1 MANGPK
7 APRMHIDQQPDAAE
21 APRVDE
27 LASVAPATTE
37 LGAAPSANVNDAA
50 PVDAAS
56 TVSTTD
62 TAAAS
67 TGPTA
72 AGASSAA
79 ASAGQQ
85 GATSAAGTQSAPAS
99 AATPGRSVASLPQ
112 RISAWVHSSFPG
124 HEHAFWGAVIGLC
137 IALLVFVI
145 GIFRALFVAVIVCLG
160 IVVGGYLDGDT
171 RIMDIVE
178 RMFGGRG

>member
-1 MANGPK
+1 MTNGPK

-21 APRVDE
+21 TPRAEE
-27 LASVAPATTE
+27 LASVAPATAE
-37 LGAAPSANVNDAA
+37 VSAAPSASVNDAA

-56 TVSTTD
+56 TAD

-67 TGPTA
+67 AGPTA

>member
-21 APRVDE
+21 APHAEE
-27 LASVAPATTE
+27 LASVASATAE
-37 LGAAPSANVNDAA
+37 LDAAPSARVNDAA

-56 TVSTTD
+56 TAGTAD
-62 TAAAS
+62 TAA
-67 TGPTA
+67 TGAGPVA

-79 ASAGQQ
+79 AGAGQQ
-85 GATSAAGTQSAPAS
+85 GAASAAGAQSAPTS